1 MYVQNSRT
9 ACIIFQNYY
18 VYHFKA
24 ISFKKNDVESASIT
38 NHKKKEL

>member
-1 MYVQNSRT
+1 MYKILGQLVLYFK
-9 ACIIFQNYY
+9 IIVI